1 MFTKKIMAA
10 AAVAVAS
17 LGFTASAQAFT
28 NAPVGSTVTGTLVS
42 PTIALGT
49 FSSCTSSTVSGP
61 VTVDNGPGN
70 GGGGNITSATFGGCV
85 VFGSAAT
92 VTANALPWAL
102 TVNGA
107 GSASISG
114 INVTL
119 RWGSLS
125 CTYQGAISG
134 AYTQSNGNA
143 VLSGNLTRTAGSSL
157 CPSTAAVSG
166 TYNIRNASNVPVL
179 L

>member
-17 LGFTASAQAFT
+17 LGFTASAQAFS

-42 PTIALGT
+42 STISLGS
-49 FSSCTSSTVSGP
+49 FSQCTSSTVSGP

-70 GGGGNITSATFGGCV
+70 GGAGNITAASFGGCT

-92 VTANALPWAL
+92 VTANALPWTL
-102 TVNGA
+102 SVNGA
-107 GSASISG
+107 GTATISG
-114 INVTL
+114 IDVTL
-119 RWGSLS
+119 RWGALTCSFRGS
-125 CTYQGAISG
+125 ISG
-134 AYTQSNGNA
+134 AYNQTTGNG
-143 VLSGNLTRTAGSSL
+143 VLSGNLSRYAGSSL
-157 CPSTAAVSG
+157 CPTPSAVSG
-166 TYNIRNASNVPVL
+166 TYNIRNSANVPVL